1 MGALVQFRLLYK
13 NGSWFQYL
21 LQPKKRQIR
30 KTDTIEYPSK
40 PQTNTRNNVPNSG
53 RTNVNSTSHQSQNER
68 HKSTTSLYRSEYG
81 VLNLDTPSHISDH
94 RINTDENTLV
104 FKVEYEKRDNGFFP
118 MSTWVKKD
126 DLLRQSPRIYANY
139 LDIHLEYAI

>member
-1 MGALVQFRLLYK
+1 MNIHQSLKQILEILFRILEELMLIAQGKILILTY
-13 NGSWFQYL
+13 
-21 LQPKKRQIR
+21 
-30 KTDTIEYPSK
+30 
-40 PQTNTRNNVPNSG
+40 
-53 RTNVNSTSHQSQNER
+53 SHQSQNER
-68 HKSTTSLYRSEYG
+68 HKSTTSLYQSEYG
-81 VLNLDTPSHISDH
+81 VLNLDTPSHISEH

>member
-1 MGALVQFRLLYK
+1 MI
-13 NGSWFQYL
+13 SI
-21 LQPKKRQIR
+21 PITTKKTSNK
-30 KTDTIEYPSK
+30 KTDTNEYPSK
-40 PQTNTRNNVPNSG
+40 PQTNTRNIVPNSG

-68 HKSTTSLYRSEYG
+68 HKSTTSLYQSEYG
-81 VLNLDTPSHISDH
+81 VLNLDTPSHISEH

-139 LDIHLEYAI
+139 LDIHLEYAIQED